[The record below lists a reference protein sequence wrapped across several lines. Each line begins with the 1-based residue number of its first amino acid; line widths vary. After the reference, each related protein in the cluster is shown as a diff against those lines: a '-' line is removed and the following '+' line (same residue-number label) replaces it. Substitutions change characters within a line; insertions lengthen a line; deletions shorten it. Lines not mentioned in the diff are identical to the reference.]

1 MKPLLEARQIRKQFS
16 GVAVLKGI
24 DFTLCAGQVHAL
36 MGGNGAGKSTLMKII
51 AGVETPDS
59 GELTIGDRAFARL
72 SPALAHQLG
81 IYLVP
86 QEPMLFPNLSVREN
100 ILFRLPKRA
109 DTTARLQEK
118 LQQLNCQINLDA
130 SASTLEVADQQ
141 MVEILRGLMREA
153 RILILDEPT
162 ASLTPGETERLFS
175 QIRAL
180 QALDVGIV
188 FISHKLPEIRQLASH
203 ISVMRDGAVVLSGET
218 ATYRDEQLISA
229 MTPASRDHTLSDT
242 QKLWLALP
250 GNRRTQAQDF
260 PVLRVED
267 LTGEGFID
275 LNLEIRAGEIV
286 GLAGL
291 VGSGRTEFAETLYGL
306 RPPRA
311 GRIWL
316 ENREISNDSTRARLA
331 SGLVYLPEDRQV
343 SGLFLDAPVRWNTVM
358 FNQPSWWQQGK
369 REAAVVERYHR
380 ALGIKLADGDQPV
393 RTLSGGNQQKVLLA
407 RCLEAN
413 PLLLIVDEPTR
424 GVDVSARA
432 DIYQLLKSVAA
443 QNVAVLMI
451 SSDVDEFI
459 GLADRVLV
467 MHQGRYSGELAGAFN
482 GLLVVGLRIPAIVAT
497 LGTLGLYR
505 GVMLLWTGGKWIEGL
520 PDSLKSLSEPAFIGV
535 SPLGWLV
542 LALLLAGGWL
552 LSRTAFGRDFYAVG
566 DNLAAAR
573 QLGVAVNRTRM
584 LAFTLNGM
592 LAACAGIVFAAQIGF
607 VPNQT
612 GSGLEMKAIA
622 ACVLGGIS
630 LLGGTGTLLGAFL
643 GAFFLTQI
651 DTVLVLFRLP
661 AWWND
666 FIAGL
671 VLLGVLVLDG
681 RLRQALARHQR
692 ALKYSRFQPGNKGG
706 KQVARFPE
714 RKSKEV
720 A

>member
-1 MKPLLEARQIRKQFS
+1 MKTLFKNRELSAFFAIVALFAVLVALNPAYFSLQTLAMIFASSQILCLLALGATLVMLTRNIDVS
-16 GVAVLKGI
+16 VGSTVGLCAIAVGVALN
-24 DFTLCAGQVHAL
+24 
-36 MGGNGAGKSTLMKII
+36 NGYGLATAI
-51 AGVETPDS
+51 
-59 GELTIGDRAFARL
+59 AFA
-72 SPALAHQLG
+72 LA
-81 IYLVP
+81 I
-86 QEPMLFPNLSVREN
+86 
-100 ILFRLPKRA
+100 
-109 DTTARLQEK
+109 
-118 LQQLNCQINLDA
+118 
-130 SASTLEVADQQ
+130 
-141 MVEILRGLMREA
+141 
-153 RILILDEPT
+153 
-162 ASLTPGETERLFS
+162 
-175 QIRAL
+175 
-180 QALDVGIV
+180 
-188 FISHKLPEIRQLASH
+188 
-203 ISVMRDGAVVLSGET
+203 GA
-218 ATYRDEQLISA
+218 
-229 MTPASRDHTLSDT
+229 
-242 QKLWLALP
+242 
-250 GNRRTQAQDF
+250 
-260 PVLRVED
+260 
-267 LTGEGFID
+267 
-275 LNLEIRAGEIV
+275 
-286 GLAGL
+286 
-291 VGSGRTEFAETLYGL
+291 
-306 RPPRA
+306 
-311 GRIWL
+311 
-316 ENREISNDSTRARLA
+316 
-331 SGLVYLPEDRQV
+331 
-343 SGLFLDAPVRWNTVM
+343 
-358 FNQPSWWQQGK
+358 
-369 REAAVVERYHR
+369 
-380 ALGIKLADGDQPV
+380 
-393 RTLSGGNQQKVLLA
+393 
-407 RCLEAN
+407 
-413 PLLLIVDEPTR
+413 
-424 GVDVSARA
+424 
-432 DIYQLLKSVAA
+432 
-443 QNVAVLMI
+443 
-451 SSDVDEFI
+451 
-459 GLADRVLV
+459 
-467 MHQGRYSGELAGAFN
+467 LAGAFN

-542 LALLLAGGWL
+542 LALLLVGGWL
-552 LSRTAFGRDFYAVG
+552 LSRTASGRDFYAVG

-692 ALKYSRFQPGNKGG
+692 ALKYGRFQPGNKGG

>member
-1 MKPLLEARQIRKQFS
+1 MKTLLKNRELSAFFAIVALFAVLVALNPAYFSLQTLAMIFASSQILCLLALGATLVMLTRNIDVS
-16 GVAVLKGI
+16 VGSTVGLCAIAVGVALN
-24 DFTLCAGQVHAL
+24 
-36 MGGNGAGKSTLMKII
+36 NGYGLATAI
-51 AGVETPDS
+51 
-59 GELTIGDRAFARL
+59 AFA
-72 SPALAHQLG
+72 LA
-81 IYLVP
+81 I
-86 QEPMLFPNLSVREN
+86 
-100 ILFRLPKRA
+100 
-109 DTTARLQEK
+109 
-118 LQQLNCQINLDA
+118 
-130 SASTLEVADQQ
+130 
-141 MVEILRGLMREA
+141 
-153 RILILDEPT
+153 
-162 ASLTPGETERLFS
+162 
-175 QIRAL
+175 
-180 QALDVGIV
+180 
-188 FISHKLPEIRQLASH
+188 
-203 ISVMRDGAVVLSGET
+203 GA
-218 ATYRDEQLISA
+218 
-229 MTPASRDHTLSDT
+229 
-242 QKLWLALP
+242 
-250 GNRRTQAQDF
+250 
-260 PVLRVED
+260 
-267 LTGEGFID
+267 
-275 LNLEIRAGEIV
+275 
-286 GLAGL
+286 
-291 VGSGRTEFAETLYGL
+291 
-306 RPPRA
+306 
-311 GRIWL
+311 
-316 ENREISNDSTRARLA
+316 
-331 SGLVYLPEDRQV
+331 
-343 SGLFLDAPVRWNTVM
+343 
-358 FNQPSWWQQGK
+358 
-369 REAAVVERYHR
+369 
-380 ALGIKLADGDQPV
+380 
-393 RTLSGGNQQKVLLA
+393 
-407 RCLEAN
+407 
-413 PLLLIVDEPTR
+413 
-424 GVDVSARA
+424 
-432 DIYQLLKSVAA
+432 
-443 QNVAVLMI
+443 
-451 SSDVDEFI
+451 
-459 GLADRVLV
+459 
-467 MHQGRYSGELAGAFN
+467 LAGAFN

-520 PDSLKSLSEPAFIGV
+520 PDSLKALSEPAFIGV

-651 DTVLVLFRLP
+651 DTVLVLFRRP

>member
-1 MKPLLEARQIRKQFS
+1 MKTLLKNRELSAFFAIVALFVVLVALNPAYFSLQTLAMIFASSQILCLLALGATLVMLTRNIDVS
-16 GVAVLKGI
+16 VGSTVGLCAIAVGVALN
-24 DFTLCAGQVHAL
+24 
-36 MGGNGAGKSTLMKII
+36 NGYGLATAI
-51 AGVETPDS
+51 AFA
-59 GELTIGDRAFARL
+59 LTIGA
-72 SPALAHQLG
+72 
-81 IYLVP
+81 
-86 QEPMLFPNLSVREN
+86 
-100 ILFRLPKRA
+100 
-109 DTTARLQEK
+109 
-118 LQQLNCQINLDA
+118 
-130 SASTLEVADQQ
+130 
-141 MVEILRGLMREA
+141 
-153 RILILDEPT
+153 
-162 ASLTPGETERLFS
+162 
-175 QIRAL
+175 
-180 QALDVGIV
+180 
-188 FISHKLPEIRQLASH
+188 
-203 ISVMRDGAVVLSGET
+203 
-218 ATYRDEQLISA
+218 
-229 MTPASRDHTLSDT
+229 
-242 QKLWLALP
+242 
-250 GNRRTQAQDF
+250 
-260 PVLRVED
+260 
-267 LTGEGFID
+267 
-275 LNLEIRAGEIV
+275 
-286 GLAGL
+286 
-291 VGSGRTEFAETLYGL
+291 
-306 RPPRA
+306 
-311 GRIWL
+311 
-316 ENREISNDSTRARLA
+316 
-331 SGLVYLPEDRQV
+331 
-343 SGLFLDAPVRWNTVM
+343 
-358 FNQPSWWQQGK
+358 
-369 REAAVVERYHR
+369 
-380 ALGIKLADGDQPV
+380 
-393 RTLSGGNQQKVLLA
+393 
-407 RCLEAN
+407 
-413 PLLLIVDEPTR
+413 
-424 GVDVSARA
+424 
-432 DIYQLLKSVAA
+432 
-443 QNVAVLMI
+443 
-451 SSDVDEFI
+451 
-459 GLADRVLV
+459 
-467 MHQGRYSGELAGAFN
+467 LAGAFN

-692 ALKYSRFQPGNKGG
+692 ALKYRRFQPGNKGS

>member
-1 MKPLLEARQIRKQFS
+1 MKTLLKNRELSAFFAIVALFVVLVALNPAYFSLQTLAMIFASSQILCLLALGATLVMLTRNIDVS
-16 GVAVLKGI
+16 VGSSVGLCAIAVGVALN
-24 DFTLCAGQVHAL
+24 
-36 MGGNGAGKSTLMKII
+36 NGYGLATAI
-51 AGVETPDS
+51 AFA
-59 GELTIGDRAFARL
+59 LTIGA
-72 SPALAHQLG
+72 
-81 IYLVP
+81 
-86 QEPMLFPNLSVREN
+86 
-100 ILFRLPKRA
+100 
-109 DTTARLQEK
+109 
-118 LQQLNCQINLDA
+118 
-130 SASTLEVADQQ
+130 
-141 MVEILRGLMREA
+141 
-153 RILILDEPT
+153 
-162 ASLTPGETERLFS
+162 
-175 QIRAL
+175 
-180 QALDVGIV
+180 
-188 FISHKLPEIRQLASH
+188 
-203 ISVMRDGAVVLSGET
+203 
-218 ATYRDEQLISA
+218 
-229 MTPASRDHTLSDT
+229 
-242 QKLWLALP
+242 
-250 GNRRTQAQDF
+250 
-260 PVLRVED
+260 
-267 LTGEGFID
+267 
-275 LNLEIRAGEIV
+275 
-286 GLAGL
+286 
-291 VGSGRTEFAETLYGL
+291 
-306 RPPRA
+306 
-311 GRIWL
+311 
-316 ENREISNDSTRARLA
+316 
-331 SGLVYLPEDRQV
+331 
-343 SGLFLDAPVRWNTVM
+343 
-358 FNQPSWWQQGK
+358 
-369 REAAVVERYHR
+369 
-380 ALGIKLADGDQPV
+380 
-393 RTLSGGNQQKVLLA
+393 
-407 RCLEAN
+407 
-413 PLLLIVDEPTR
+413 
-424 GVDVSARA
+424 
-432 DIYQLLKSVAA
+432 
-443 QNVAVLMI
+443 
-451 SSDVDEFI
+451 
-459 GLADRVLV
+459 
-467 MHQGRYSGELAGAFN
+467 LAGAFN

-542 LALLLAGGWL
+542 LALLLAGAWL

-630 LLGGTGTLLGAFL
+630 LLGGTGTLLGALL

>member
-1 MKPLLEARQIRKQFS
+1 MKTLLKNRELSAFFAIVALFVVLVALNPAYFSLQTLAMIFASSQILCLLALGATLVMLTRNIDVS
-16 GVAVLKGI
+16 VGSTVGLCAIAVGVALN
-24 DFTLCAGQVHAL
+24 
-36 MGGNGAGKSTLMKII
+36 NGYGLATAI
-51 AGVETPDS
+51 
-59 GELTIGDRAFARL
+59 AFA
-72 SPALAHQLG
+72 LA
-81 IYLVP
+81 I
-86 QEPMLFPNLSVREN
+86 
-100 ILFRLPKRA
+100 
-109 DTTARLQEK
+109 
-118 LQQLNCQINLDA
+118 
-130 SASTLEVADQQ
+130 
-141 MVEILRGLMREA
+141 
-153 RILILDEPT
+153 
-162 ASLTPGETERLFS
+162 
-175 QIRAL
+175 
-180 QALDVGIV
+180 
-188 FISHKLPEIRQLASH
+188 
-203 ISVMRDGAVVLSGET
+203 GA
-218 ATYRDEQLISA
+218 
-229 MTPASRDHTLSDT
+229 
-242 QKLWLALP
+242 
-250 GNRRTQAQDF
+250 
-260 PVLRVED
+260 
-267 LTGEGFID
+267 
-275 LNLEIRAGEIV
+275 
-286 GLAGL
+286 
-291 VGSGRTEFAETLYGL
+291 
-306 RPPRA
+306 
-311 GRIWL
+311 
-316 ENREISNDSTRARLA
+316 
-331 SGLVYLPEDRQV
+331 
-343 SGLFLDAPVRWNTVM
+343 
-358 FNQPSWWQQGK
+358 
-369 REAAVVERYHR
+369 
-380 ALGIKLADGDQPV
+380 
-393 RTLSGGNQQKVLLA
+393 
-407 RCLEAN
+407 
-413 PLLLIVDEPTR
+413 
-424 GVDVSARA
+424 
-432 DIYQLLKSVAA
+432 
-443 QNVAVLMI
+443 
-451 SSDVDEFI
+451 
-459 GLADRVLV
+459 
-467 MHQGRYSGELAGAFN
+467 LAGAFN

-552 LSRTAFGRDFYAVG
+552 LSRTAFGRNFYAVG

>member
-1 MKPLLEARQIRKQFS
+1 MKTLLKNRELSAFFAIVALFVVLVALNPAYFSLQTLAMIFASSQILCLLALGATLVMLTRNIDVS
-16 GVAVLKGI
+16 VGSTVGLCAIAVGVALN
-24 DFTLCAGQVHAL
+24 
-36 MGGNGAGKSTLMKII
+36 NGYGLATAI
-51 AGVETPDS
+51 
-59 GELTIGDRAFARL
+59 AFA
-72 SPALAHQLG
+72 LA
-81 IYLVP
+81 I
-86 QEPMLFPNLSVREN
+86 
-100 ILFRLPKRA
+100 
-109 DTTARLQEK
+109 
-118 LQQLNCQINLDA
+118 
-130 SASTLEVADQQ
+130 
-141 MVEILRGLMREA
+141 
-153 RILILDEPT
+153 
-162 ASLTPGETERLFS
+162 
-175 QIRAL
+175 
-180 QALDVGIV
+180 
-188 FISHKLPEIRQLASH
+188 
-203 ISVMRDGAVVLSGET
+203 GA
-218 ATYRDEQLISA
+218 
-229 MTPASRDHTLSDT
+229 
-242 QKLWLALP
+242 
-250 GNRRTQAQDF
+250 
-260 PVLRVED
+260 
-267 LTGEGFID
+267 
-275 LNLEIRAGEIV
+275 
-286 GLAGL
+286 
-291 VGSGRTEFAETLYGL
+291 
-306 RPPRA
+306 
-311 GRIWL
+311 
-316 ENREISNDSTRARLA
+316 
-331 SGLVYLPEDRQV
+331 
-343 SGLFLDAPVRWNTVM
+343 
-358 FNQPSWWQQGK
+358 
-369 REAAVVERYHR
+369 
-380 ALGIKLADGDQPV
+380 
-393 RTLSGGNQQKVLLA
+393 
-407 RCLEAN
+407 
-413 PLLLIVDEPTR
+413 
-424 GVDVSARA
+424 
-432 DIYQLLKSVAA
+432 
-443 QNVAVLMI
+443 
-451 SSDVDEFI
+451 
-459 GLADRVLV
+459 
-467 MHQGRYSGELAGAFN
+467 LAGAFN

-566 DNLAAAR
+566 DNLAAAH

>member
-1 MKPLLEARQIRKQFS
+1 MKTLFKNRELSAFFAIVALFAVLVALNPAYFSLQTLAMIFASSQILCLLALGATLVMLTRNIDVS
-16 GVAVLKGI
+16 VGSTVGLCAIAVGVALN
-24 DFTLCAGQVHAL
+24 
-36 MGGNGAGKSTLMKII
+36 NGYGLATAI
-51 AGVETPDS
+51 
-59 GELTIGDRAFARL
+59 AFA
-72 SPALAHQLG
+72 LA
-81 IYLVP
+81 I
-86 QEPMLFPNLSVREN
+86 
-100 ILFRLPKRA
+100 
-109 DTTARLQEK
+109 
-118 LQQLNCQINLDA
+118 
-130 SASTLEVADQQ
+130 
-141 MVEILRGLMREA
+141 
-153 RILILDEPT
+153 
-162 ASLTPGETERLFS
+162 
-175 QIRAL
+175 
-180 QALDVGIV
+180 
-188 FISHKLPEIRQLASH
+188 
-203 ISVMRDGAVVLSGET
+203 GA
-218 ATYRDEQLISA
+218 
-229 MTPASRDHTLSDT
+229 
-242 QKLWLALP
+242 
-250 GNRRTQAQDF
+250 
-260 PVLRVED
+260 
-267 LTGEGFID
+267 
-275 LNLEIRAGEIV
+275 
-286 GLAGL
+286 
-291 VGSGRTEFAETLYGL
+291 
-306 RPPRA
+306 
-311 GRIWL
+311 
-316 ENREISNDSTRARLA
+316 
-331 SGLVYLPEDRQV
+331 
-343 SGLFLDAPVRWNTVM
+343 
-358 FNQPSWWQQGK
+358 
-369 REAAVVERYHR
+369 
-380 ALGIKLADGDQPV
+380 
-393 RTLSGGNQQKVLLA
+393 
-407 RCLEAN
+407 
-413 PLLLIVDEPTR
+413 
-424 GVDVSARA
+424 
-432 DIYQLLKSVAA
+432 
-443 QNVAVLMI
+443 
-451 SSDVDEFI
+451 
-459 GLADRVLV
+459 
-467 MHQGRYSGELAGAFN
+467 LAGAFN

-520 PDSLKSLSEPAFIGV
+520 PDSLKSLSEPAFLGV

-692 ALKYSRFQPGNKGG
+692 ALKYGRFQPGNKGG

>member
-1 MKPLLEARQIRKQFS
+1 MKTLLKNRELSAFFAIVALFVVLVALNPAYFSLQTLAMIFASSQILCLLALGATLVMLTRNIDVS
-16 GVAVLKGI
+16 VGSTVGLCAIAVGVALN
-24 DFTLCAGQVHAL
+24 
-36 MGGNGAGKSTLMKII
+36 NGYGLATAI
-51 AGVETPDS
+51 
-59 GELTIGDRAFARL
+59 AFA
-72 SPALAHQLG
+72 LA
-81 IYLVP
+81 I
-86 QEPMLFPNLSVREN
+86 
-100 ILFRLPKRA
+100 
-109 DTTARLQEK
+109 
-118 LQQLNCQINLDA
+118 
-130 SASTLEVADQQ
+130 
-141 MVEILRGLMREA
+141 
-153 RILILDEPT
+153 
-162 ASLTPGETERLFS
+162 
-175 QIRAL
+175 
-180 QALDVGIV
+180 
-188 FISHKLPEIRQLASH
+188 
-203 ISVMRDGAVVLSGET
+203 GA
-218 ATYRDEQLISA
+218 
-229 MTPASRDHTLSDT
+229 
-242 QKLWLALP
+242 
-250 GNRRTQAQDF
+250 
-260 PVLRVED
+260 
-267 LTGEGFID
+267 
-275 LNLEIRAGEIV
+275 
-286 GLAGL
+286 
-291 VGSGRTEFAETLYGL
+291 
-306 RPPRA
+306 
-311 GRIWL
+311 
-316 ENREISNDSTRARLA
+316 
-331 SGLVYLPEDRQV
+331 
-343 SGLFLDAPVRWNTVM
+343 
-358 FNQPSWWQQGK
+358 
-369 REAAVVERYHR
+369 
-380 ALGIKLADGDQPV
+380 
-393 RTLSGGNQQKVLLA
+393 
-407 RCLEAN
+407 
-413 PLLLIVDEPTR
+413 
-424 GVDVSARA
+424 
-432 DIYQLLKSVAA
+432 
-443 QNVAVLMI
+443 
-451 SSDVDEFI
+451 
-459 GLADRVLV
+459 
-467 MHQGRYSGELAGAFN
+467 LAGAFN

-566 DNLAAAR
+566 DKLAAAR

>member
-1 MKPLLEARQIRKQFS
+1 MKTLLKNRELSAFFAIVALFVVLVALNPAYFSLQTLAMIFSSSQILCLLALGATLVMLTRNIDVS
-16 GVAVLKGI
+16 VGSTVGLCAIAVGVALN
-24 DFTLCAGQVHAL
+24 
-36 MGGNGAGKSTLMKII
+36 NGYGLATAI
-51 AGVETPDS
+51 
-59 GELTIGDRAFARL
+59 AFA
-72 SPALAHQLG
+72 LA
-81 IYLVP
+81 I
-86 QEPMLFPNLSVREN
+86 
-100 ILFRLPKRA
+100 
-109 DTTARLQEK
+109 
-118 LQQLNCQINLDA
+118 
-130 SASTLEVADQQ
+130 
-141 MVEILRGLMREA
+141 
-153 RILILDEPT
+153 
-162 ASLTPGETERLFS
+162 
-175 QIRAL
+175 
-180 QALDVGIV
+180 
-188 FISHKLPEIRQLASH
+188 
-203 ISVMRDGAVVLSGET
+203 GA
-218 ATYRDEQLISA
+218 
-229 MTPASRDHTLSDT
+229 
-242 QKLWLALP
+242 
-250 GNRRTQAQDF
+250 
-260 PVLRVED
+260 
-267 LTGEGFID
+267 
-275 LNLEIRAGEIV
+275 
-286 GLAGL
+286 
-291 VGSGRTEFAETLYGL
+291 
-306 RPPRA
+306 
-311 GRIWL
+311 
-316 ENREISNDSTRARLA
+316 
-331 SGLVYLPEDRQV
+331 
-343 SGLFLDAPVRWNTVM
+343 
-358 FNQPSWWQQGK
+358 
-369 REAAVVERYHR
+369 
-380 ALGIKLADGDQPV
+380 
-393 RTLSGGNQQKVLLA
+393 
-407 RCLEAN
+407 
-413 PLLLIVDEPTR
+413 
-424 GVDVSARA
+424 
-432 DIYQLLKSVAA
+432 
-443 QNVAVLMI
+443 
-451 SSDVDEFI
+451 
-459 GLADRVLV
+459 
-467 MHQGRYSGELAGAFN
+467 LAGAFN
-482 GLLVVGLRIPAIVAT
+482 GLLVVGLRIPALVAT

-552 LSRTAFGRDFYAVG
+552 LSRTAFGRDFYAAG

>member
-1 MKPLLEARQIRKQFS
+1 MKTLLKNRELSAFFAIVALFAVLVALNPAYFSLQTLAMIFASSQILCLLALGATLVMLTRNIDVS
-16 GVAVLKGI
+16 VGSTVGLCAIAVGVALN
-24 DFTLCAGQVHAL
+24 
-36 MGGNGAGKSTLMKII
+36 NGYGLATAI
-51 AGVETPDS
+51 
-59 GELTIGDRAFARL
+59 AFA
-72 SPALAHQLG
+72 LA
-81 IYLVP
+81 I
-86 QEPMLFPNLSVREN
+86 
-100 ILFRLPKRA
+100 
-109 DTTARLQEK
+109 
-118 LQQLNCQINLDA
+118 
-130 SASTLEVADQQ
+130 
-141 MVEILRGLMREA
+141 
-153 RILILDEPT
+153 
-162 ASLTPGETERLFS
+162 
-175 QIRAL
+175 
-180 QALDVGIV
+180 
-188 FISHKLPEIRQLASH
+188 
-203 ISVMRDGAVVLSGET
+203 GA
-218 ATYRDEQLISA
+218 
-229 MTPASRDHTLSDT
+229 
-242 QKLWLALP
+242 
-250 GNRRTQAQDF
+250 
-260 PVLRVED
+260 
-267 LTGEGFID
+267 
-275 LNLEIRAGEIV
+275 
-286 GLAGL
+286 
-291 VGSGRTEFAETLYGL
+291 
-306 RPPRA
+306 
-311 GRIWL
+311 
-316 ENREISNDSTRARLA
+316 
-331 SGLVYLPEDRQV
+331 
-343 SGLFLDAPVRWNTVM
+343 
-358 FNQPSWWQQGK
+358 
-369 REAAVVERYHR
+369 
-380 ALGIKLADGDQPV
+380 
-393 RTLSGGNQQKVLLA
+393 
-407 RCLEAN
+407 
-413 PLLLIVDEPTR
+413 
-424 GVDVSARA
+424 
-432 DIYQLLKSVAA
+432 
-443 QNVAVLMI
+443 
-451 SSDVDEFI
+451 
-459 GLADRVLV
+459 
-467 MHQGRYSGELAGAFN
+467 LAGAFN

-607 VPNQT
+607 LPNQT

>member
-1 MKPLLEARQIRKQFS
+1 MKTLLKNRELSAFFAIVALFVVLVALNPAYFSLQTLAMIFASSQILCLLALGATLVMLTRNIDVS
-16 GVAVLKGI
+16 VGSTVGLCAIAVGVALN
-24 DFTLCAGQVHAL
+24 
-36 MGGNGAGKSTLMKII
+36 NGYGLATAI
-51 AGVETPDS
+51 
-59 GELTIGDRAFARL
+59 AFA
-72 SPALAHQLG
+72 LA
-81 IYLVP
+81 I
-86 QEPMLFPNLSVREN
+86 
-100 ILFRLPKRA
+100 
-109 DTTARLQEK
+109 
-118 LQQLNCQINLDA
+118 
-130 SASTLEVADQQ
+130 
-141 MVEILRGLMREA
+141 
-153 RILILDEPT
+153 
-162 ASLTPGETERLFS
+162 
-175 QIRAL
+175 
-180 QALDVGIV
+180 
-188 FISHKLPEIRQLASH
+188 
-203 ISVMRDGAVVLSGET
+203 GA
-218 ATYRDEQLISA
+218 
-229 MTPASRDHTLSDT
+229 
-242 QKLWLALP
+242 
-250 GNRRTQAQDF
+250 
-260 PVLRVED
+260 
-267 LTGEGFID
+267 
-275 LNLEIRAGEIV
+275 
-286 GLAGL
+286 
-291 VGSGRTEFAETLYGL
+291 
-306 RPPRA
+306 
-311 GRIWL
+311 
-316 ENREISNDSTRARLA
+316 
-331 SGLVYLPEDRQV
+331 
-343 SGLFLDAPVRWNTVM
+343 
-358 FNQPSWWQQGK
+358 
-369 REAAVVERYHR
+369 
-380 ALGIKLADGDQPV
+380 
-393 RTLSGGNQQKVLLA
+393 
-407 RCLEAN
+407 
-413 PLLLIVDEPTR
+413 
-424 GVDVSARA
+424 
-432 DIYQLLKSVAA
+432 
-443 QNVAVLMI
+443 
-451 SSDVDEFI
+451 
-459 GLADRVLV
+459 
-467 MHQGRYSGELAGAFN
+467 LAGAFN

-573 QLGVAVNRTRM
+573 QLGVAVKRTRM

>member
-1 MKPLLEARQIRKQFS
+1 MKTLLKNRELSAFFAIVALFAVLVALNPAYFSLQTLAMIFASSQILCLLALGATLVMLTRNIDVS
-16 GVAVLKGI
+16 VGSTVGLCAIAVGVALN
-24 DFTLCAGQVHAL
+24 
-36 MGGNGAGKSTLMKII
+36 NGYGLATAI
-51 AGVETPDS
+51 
-59 GELTIGDRAFARL
+59 AFA
-72 SPALAHQLG
+72 LA
-81 IYLVP
+81 I
-86 QEPMLFPNLSVREN
+86 
-100 ILFRLPKRA
+100 
-109 DTTARLQEK
+109 
-118 LQQLNCQINLDA
+118 
-130 SASTLEVADQQ
+130 
-141 MVEILRGLMREA
+141 
-153 RILILDEPT
+153 
-162 ASLTPGETERLFS
+162 
-175 QIRAL
+175 
-180 QALDVGIV
+180 
-188 FISHKLPEIRQLASH
+188 
-203 ISVMRDGAVVLSGET
+203 GA
-218 ATYRDEQLISA
+218 
-229 MTPASRDHTLSDT
+229 
-242 QKLWLALP
+242 
-250 GNRRTQAQDF
+250 
-260 PVLRVED
+260 
-267 LTGEGFID
+267 
-275 LNLEIRAGEIV
+275 
-286 GLAGL
+286 
-291 VGSGRTEFAETLYGL
+291 
-306 RPPRA
+306 
-311 GRIWL
+311 
-316 ENREISNDSTRARLA
+316 
-331 SGLVYLPEDRQV
+331 
-343 SGLFLDAPVRWNTVM
+343 
-358 FNQPSWWQQGK
+358 
-369 REAAVVERYHR
+369 
-380 ALGIKLADGDQPV
+380 
-393 RTLSGGNQQKVLLA
+393 
-407 RCLEAN
+407 
-413 PLLLIVDEPTR
+413 
-424 GVDVSARA
+424 
-432 DIYQLLKSVAA
+432 
-443 QNVAVLMI
+443 
-451 SSDVDEFI
+451 
-459 GLADRVLV
+459 
-467 MHQGRYSGELAGAFN
+467 LAGAFN

-542 LALLLAGGWL
+542 LALALLLAGGWL

>member
-1 MKPLLEARQIRKQFS
+1 MKTLLKNRELSAFFAIVALFVVLVALNPAYFSLQTLAMIFASSQILCLLALGATLVMLTRNIDVS
-16 GVAVLKGI
+16 VGSTVGLCAIAVGVALN
-24 DFTLCAGQVHAL
+24 
-36 MGGNGAGKSTLMKII
+36 NGYGLATAI
-51 AGVETPDS
+51 
-59 GELTIGDRAFARL
+59 AFA
-72 SPALAHQLG
+72 LA
-81 IYLVP
+81 I
-86 QEPMLFPNLSVREN
+86 
-100 ILFRLPKRA
+100 
-109 DTTARLQEK
+109 
-118 LQQLNCQINLDA
+118 
-130 SASTLEVADQQ
+130 
-141 MVEILRGLMREA
+141 
-153 RILILDEPT
+153 
-162 ASLTPGETERLFS
+162 
-175 QIRAL
+175 
-180 QALDVGIV
+180 
-188 FISHKLPEIRQLASH
+188 
-203 ISVMRDGAVVLSGET
+203 GA
-218 ATYRDEQLISA
+218 
-229 MTPASRDHTLSDT
+229 
-242 QKLWLALP
+242 
-250 GNRRTQAQDF
+250 
-260 PVLRVED
+260 
-267 LTGEGFID
+267 
-275 LNLEIRAGEIV
+275 
-286 GLAGL
+286 
-291 VGSGRTEFAETLYGL
+291 
-306 RPPRA
+306 
-311 GRIWL
+311 
-316 ENREISNDSTRARLA
+316 
-331 SGLVYLPEDRQV
+331 
-343 SGLFLDAPVRWNTVM
+343 
-358 FNQPSWWQQGK
+358 
-369 REAAVVERYHR
+369 
-380 ALGIKLADGDQPV
+380 
-393 RTLSGGNQQKVLLA
+393 
-407 RCLEAN
+407 
-413 PLLLIVDEPTR
+413 
-424 GVDVSARA
+424 
-432 DIYQLLKSVAA
+432 
-443 QNVAVLMI
+443 
-451 SSDVDEFI
+451 
-459 GLADRVLV
+459 
-467 MHQGRYSGELAGAFN
+467 LAGAFN

-706 KQVARFPE
+706 KQIARFPE

>member
-1 MKPLLEARQIRKQFS
+1 MKTLLKNRELSAFFAIVALFVVLVALNPAYFSLQTLAMIFASSQILCLLALGATLVMLTRNIDVS
-16 GVAVLKGI
+16 VGSTVGLCAIAVGVALN
-24 DFTLCAGQVHAL
+24 
-36 MGGNGAGKSTLMKII
+36 NGYGLATAI
-51 AGVETPDS
+51 
-59 GELTIGDRAFARL
+59 AFA
-72 SPALAHQLG
+72 LA
-81 IYLVP
+81 I
-86 QEPMLFPNLSVREN
+86 
-100 ILFRLPKRA
+100 
-109 DTTARLQEK
+109 
-118 LQQLNCQINLDA
+118 
-130 SASTLEVADQQ
+130 
-141 MVEILRGLMREA
+141 
-153 RILILDEPT
+153 
-162 ASLTPGETERLFS
+162 
-175 QIRAL
+175 
-180 QALDVGIV
+180 
-188 FISHKLPEIRQLASH
+188 
-203 ISVMRDGAVVLSGET
+203 GA
-218 ATYRDEQLISA
+218 
-229 MTPASRDHTLSDT
+229 
-242 QKLWLALP
+242 
-250 GNRRTQAQDF
+250 
-260 PVLRVED
+260 
-267 LTGEGFID
+267 
-275 LNLEIRAGEIV
+275 
-286 GLAGL
+286 
-291 VGSGRTEFAETLYGL
+291 
-306 RPPRA
+306 
-311 GRIWL
+311 
-316 ENREISNDSTRARLA
+316 
-331 SGLVYLPEDRQV
+331 
-343 SGLFLDAPVRWNTVM
+343 
-358 FNQPSWWQQGK
+358 
-369 REAAVVERYHR
+369 
-380 ALGIKLADGDQPV
+380 
-393 RTLSGGNQQKVLLA
+393 
-407 RCLEAN
+407 
-413 PLLLIVDEPTR
+413 
-424 GVDVSARA
+424 
-432 DIYQLLKSVAA
+432 
-443 QNVAVLMI
+443 
-451 SSDVDEFI
+451 
-459 GLADRVLV
+459 
-467 MHQGRYSGELAGAFN
+467 LAGAFN

-706 KQVARFPE
+706 KQVARFHE

>member
-1 MKPLLEARQIRKQFS
+1 MKTLLKNRELSAFFAIVALFAVLVALNPAYFSLQTLAMIFASSQILCLLALGATLVMLTRNIDVS
-16 GVAVLKGI
+16 VGSTVGLCAIAVGVALN
-24 DFTLCAGQVHAL
+24 
-36 MGGNGAGKSTLMKII
+36 NGYGLATAI
-51 AGVETPDS
+51 
-59 GELTIGDRAFARL
+59 AFA
-72 SPALAHQLG
+72 LA
-81 IYLVP
+81 I
-86 QEPMLFPNLSVREN
+86 
-100 ILFRLPKRA
+100 
-109 DTTARLQEK
+109 
-118 LQQLNCQINLDA
+118 
-130 SASTLEVADQQ
+130 
-141 MVEILRGLMREA
+141 
-153 RILILDEPT
+153 
-162 ASLTPGETERLFS
+162 
-175 QIRAL
+175 
-180 QALDVGIV
+180 
-188 FISHKLPEIRQLASH
+188 
-203 ISVMRDGAVVLSGET
+203 GA
-218 ATYRDEQLISA
+218 
-229 MTPASRDHTLSDT
+229 
-242 QKLWLALP
+242 
-250 GNRRTQAQDF
+250 
-260 PVLRVED
+260 
-267 LTGEGFID
+267 
-275 LNLEIRAGEIV
+275 
-286 GLAGL
+286 
-291 VGSGRTEFAETLYGL
+291 
-306 RPPRA
+306 
-311 GRIWL
+311 
-316 ENREISNDSTRARLA
+316 
-331 SGLVYLPEDRQV
+331 
-343 SGLFLDAPVRWNTVM
+343 
-358 FNQPSWWQQGK
+358 
-369 REAAVVERYHR
+369 
-380 ALGIKLADGDQPV
+380 
-393 RTLSGGNQQKVLLA
+393 
-407 RCLEAN
+407 
-413 PLLLIVDEPTR
+413 
-424 GVDVSARA
+424 
-432 DIYQLLKSVAA
+432 
-443 QNVAVLMI
+443 
-451 SSDVDEFI
+451 
-459 GLADRVLV
+459 
-467 MHQGRYSGELAGAFN
+467 LAGAFN

-573 QLGVAVNRTRM
+573 QLGGAVNRTRM

>member
-1 MKPLLEARQIRKQFS
+1 MKTLLKNR
-16 GVAVLKGI
+16 
-24 DFTLCAGQVHAL
+24 
-36 MGGNGAGKSTLMKII
+36 
-51 AGVETPDS
+51 
-59 GELTIGDRAFARL
+59 ELSAF
-72 SPALAHQLG
+72 LA
-81 IYLVP
+81 I
-86 QEPMLFPNLSVREN
+86 
-100 ILFRLPKRA
+100 
-109 DTTARLQEK
+109 
-118 LQQLNCQINLDA
+118 
-130 SASTLEVADQQ
+130 
-141 MVEILRGLMREA
+141 
-153 RILILDEPT
+153 
-162 ASLTPGETERLFS
+162 
-175 QIRAL
+175 
-180 QALDVGIV
+180 
-188 FISHKLPEIRQLASH
+188 
-203 ISVMRDGAVVLSGET
+203 VVL
-218 ATYRDEQLISA
+218 
-229 MTPASRDHTLSDT
+229 
-242 QKLWLALP
+242 
-250 GNRRTQAQDF
+250 F
-260 PVLRVED
+260 
-267 LTGEGFID
+267 
-275 LNLEIRAGEIV
+275 
-286 GLAGL
+286 AGL
-291 VGSGRTEFAETLYGL
+291 VALNPAYFSLQTLAMIFASAQILCLLALGATLVMLTRNIDVSVGSTVGLSAIAVGVALNSGYGL
-306 RPPRA
+306 MTA
-311 GRIWL
+311 I
-316 ENREISNDSTRARLA
+316 AFALA
-331 SGLVYLPEDRQV
+331 
-343 SGLFLDAPVRWNTVM
+343 
-358 FNQPSWWQQGK
+358 
-369 REAAVVERYHR
+369 
-380 ALGIKLADGDQPV
+380 
-393 RTLSGGNQQKVLLA
+393 
-407 RCLEAN
+407 
-413 PLLLIVDEPTR
+413 
-424 GVDVSARA
+424 
-432 DIYQLLKSVAA
+432 
-443 QNVAVLMI
+443 
-451 SSDVDEFI
+451 I
-459 GLADRVLV
+459 GA
-467 MHQGRYSGELAGAFN
+467 LAGAFN

>member
-1 MKPLLEARQIRKQFS
+1 MKTLLKNRELSAFFAIVALFVVLVALNPAYFSLQTLAMIFASSQILCLLALGATLVMLTRNIDVS
-16 GVAVLKGI
+16 VGSTVGLCAIAVGVALN
-24 DFTLCAGQVHAL
+24 
-36 MGGNGAGKSTLMKII
+36 NGYGLATAI
-51 AGVETPDS
+51 
-59 GELTIGDRAFARL
+59 AFA
-72 SPALAHQLG
+72 LA
-81 IYLVP
+81 I
-86 QEPMLFPNLSVREN
+86 
-100 ILFRLPKRA
+100 
-109 DTTARLQEK
+109 
-118 LQQLNCQINLDA
+118 
-130 SASTLEVADQQ
+130 
-141 MVEILRGLMREA
+141 
-153 RILILDEPT
+153 
-162 ASLTPGETERLFS
+162 
-175 QIRAL
+175 
-180 QALDVGIV
+180 
-188 FISHKLPEIRQLASH
+188 
-203 ISVMRDGAVVLSGET
+203 GA
-218 ATYRDEQLISA
+218 
-229 MTPASRDHTLSDT
+229 
-242 QKLWLALP
+242 
-250 GNRRTQAQDF
+250 
-260 PVLRVED
+260 
-267 LTGEGFID
+267 
-275 LNLEIRAGEIV
+275 
-286 GLAGL
+286 
-291 VGSGRTEFAETLYGL
+291 
-306 RPPRA
+306 
-311 GRIWL
+311 
-316 ENREISNDSTRARLA
+316 
-331 SGLVYLPEDRQV
+331 
-343 SGLFLDAPVRWNTVM
+343 
-358 FNQPSWWQQGK
+358 
-369 REAAVVERYHR
+369 
-380 ALGIKLADGDQPV
+380 
-393 RTLSGGNQQKVLLA
+393 
-407 RCLEAN
+407 
-413 PLLLIVDEPTR
+413 
-424 GVDVSARA
+424 
-432 DIYQLLKSVAA
+432 
-443 QNVAVLMI
+443 
-451 SSDVDEFI
+451 
-459 GLADRVLV
+459 
-467 MHQGRYSGELAGAFN
+467 LAGAFN

-535 SPLGWLV
+535 SPLGCLV

>member
-1 MKPLLEARQIRKQFS
+1 MKTLLKNRELSAFFAIVALFVVLVALNPAYFSLQTLAMIFSSSQILCLLALGATLVMLTRNIDVS
-16 GVAVLKGI
+16 VGSTVGLCAIAVGVALN
-24 DFTLCAGQVHAL
+24 
-36 MGGNGAGKSTLMKII
+36 NGYGLATAI
-51 AGVETPDS
+51 
-59 GELTIGDRAFARL
+59 AFA
-72 SPALAHQLG
+72 LA
-81 IYLVP
+81 I
-86 QEPMLFPNLSVREN
+86 
-100 ILFRLPKRA
+100 
-109 DTTARLQEK
+109 
-118 LQQLNCQINLDA
+118 
-130 SASTLEVADQQ
+130 
-141 MVEILRGLMREA
+141 
-153 RILILDEPT
+153 
-162 ASLTPGETERLFS
+162 
-175 QIRAL
+175 
-180 QALDVGIV
+180 
-188 FISHKLPEIRQLASH
+188 
-203 ISVMRDGAVVLSGET
+203 GA
-218 ATYRDEQLISA
+218 
-229 MTPASRDHTLSDT
+229 
-242 QKLWLALP
+242 
-250 GNRRTQAQDF
+250 
-260 PVLRVED
+260 
-267 LTGEGFID
+267 
-275 LNLEIRAGEIV
+275 
-286 GLAGL
+286 
-291 VGSGRTEFAETLYGL
+291 
-306 RPPRA
+306 
-311 GRIWL
+311 
-316 ENREISNDSTRARLA
+316 
-331 SGLVYLPEDRQV
+331 
-343 SGLFLDAPVRWNTVM
+343 
-358 FNQPSWWQQGK
+358 
-369 REAAVVERYHR
+369 
-380 ALGIKLADGDQPV
+380 
-393 RTLSGGNQQKVLLA
+393 
-407 RCLEAN
+407 
-413 PLLLIVDEPTR
+413 
-424 GVDVSARA
+424 
-432 DIYQLLKSVAA
+432 
-443 QNVAVLMI
+443 
-451 SSDVDEFI
+451 
-459 GLADRVLV
+459 
-467 MHQGRYSGELAGAFN
+467 LAGAFN

-552 LSRTAFGRDFYAVG
+552 LSRTVFGRDFYAAG

>member
-1 MKPLLEARQIRKQFS
+1 MKTLLKNRELSAFFAIVALFVVLVALNPAYFSLQTLAMIFASSQILCLLALGATLVMLTRNIDVS
-16 GVAVLKGI
+16 VGSTVGLCAIAVGVALN
-24 DFTLCAGQVHAL
+24 
-36 MGGNGAGKSTLMKII
+36 NGYGLATAI
-51 AGVETPDS
+51 
-59 GELTIGDRAFARL
+59 AFA
-72 SPALAHQLG
+72 LA
-81 IYLVP
+81 I
-86 QEPMLFPNLSVREN
+86 
-100 ILFRLPKRA
+100 
-109 DTTARLQEK
+109 
-118 LQQLNCQINLDA
+118 
-130 SASTLEVADQQ
+130 
-141 MVEILRGLMREA
+141 
-153 RILILDEPT
+153 
-162 ASLTPGETERLFS
+162 
-175 QIRAL
+175 
-180 QALDVGIV
+180 
-188 FISHKLPEIRQLASH
+188 
-203 ISVMRDGAVVLSGET
+203 GA
-218 ATYRDEQLISA
+218 
-229 MTPASRDHTLSDT
+229 
-242 QKLWLALP
+242 
-250 GNRRTQAQDF
+250 
-260 PVLRVED
+260 
-267 LTGEGFID
+267 
-275 LNLEIRAGEIV
+275 
-286 GLAGL
+286 
-291 VGSGRTEFAETLYGL
+291 
-306 RPPRA
+306 
-311 GRIWL
+311 
-316 ENREISNDSTRARLA
+316 
-331 SGLVYLPEDRQV
+331 
-343 SGLFLDAPVRWNTVM
+343 
-358 FNQPSWWQQGK
+358 
-369 REAAVVERYHR
+369 
-380 ALGIKLADGDQPV
+380 
-393 RTLSGGNQQKVLLA
+393 
-407 RCLEAN
+407 
-413 PLLLIVDEPTR
+413 
-424 GVDVSARA
+424 
-432 DIYQLLKSVAA
+432 
-443 QNVAVLMI
+443 
-451 SSDVDEFI
+451 
-459 GLADRVLV
+459 
-467 MHQGRYSGELAGAFN
+467 LAGAFN

-584 LAFTLNGM
+584 IAFTLNGM
-592 LAACAGIVFAAQIGF
+592 LAACAGIVFASQICF

>member
-1 MKPLLEARQIRKQFS
+1 MKTLLKNRELSAFLAILALF
-16 GVAVLKGI
+16 AVLVALNPSY
-24 DFTLCAGQVHAL
+24 FSLQTLG
-36 MGGNGAGKSTLMKII
+36 MI
-51 AGVETPDS
+51 
-59 GELTIGDRAFARL
+59 F
-72 SPALAHQLG
+72 
-81 IYLVP
+81 
-86 QEPMLFPNLSVREN
+86 
-100 ILFRLPKRA
+100 
-109 DTTARLQEK
+109 
-118 LQQLNCQINLDA
+118 A
-130 SASTLEVADQQ
+130 SAQ
-141 MVEILRGLMREA
+141 
-153 RILILDEPT
+153 ILILL
-162 ASLTPGETERLFS
+162 AIGAALVMLTRN
-175 QIRAL
+175 I
-180 QALDVGIV
+180 DV
-188 FISHKLPEIRQLASH
+188 
-203 ISVMRDGAVVLSGET
+203 SVGST
-218 ATYRDEQLISA
+218 
-229 MTPASRDHTLSDT
+229 
-242 QKLWLALP
+242 
-250 GNRRTQAQDF
+250 
-260 PVLRVED
+260 
-267 LTGEGFID
+267 
-275 LNLEIRAGEIV
+275 V
-286 GLAGL
+286 GLSAIA
-291 VGSGRTEFAETLYGL
+291 VGVALNNGYGL
-306 RPPRA
+306 A
-311 GRIWL
+311 TAI
-316 ENREISNDSTRARLA
+316 AFALA
-331 SGLVYLPEDRQV
+331 
-343 SGLFLDAPVRWNTVM
+343 
-358 FNQPSWWQQGK
+358 
-369 REAAVVERYHR
+369 
-380 ALGIKLADGDQPV
+380 
-393 RTLSGGNQQKVLLA
+393 
-407 RCLEAN
+407 
-413 PLLLIVDEPTR
+413 
-424 GVDVSARA
+424 
-432 DIYQLLKSVAA
+432 
-443 QNVAVLMI
+443 
-451 SSDVDEFI
+451 I
-459 GLADRVLV
+459 GA
-467 MHQGRYSGELAGAFN
+467 LAGAFN

-520 PDSLKSLSEPAFIGV
+520 PDSLKSLSEPLFIGV

-542 LALLLAGGWL
+542 LALLLAGAWL
-552 LSRTAFGRDFYAVG
+552 LSRTASGRDFYAVG

>member
-1 MKPLLEARQIRKQFS
+1 MKTLLKNRELSAFFAIVALFVVLVALNPAYFSLQTLAMIFSSSQILCLLALGATLVMLTRNIDVS
-16 GVAVLKGI
+16 VGSTVGLCAIAVGVALN
-24 DFTLCAGQVHAL
+24 
-36 MGGNGAGKSTLMKII
+36 NGYGLATAI
-51 AGVETPDS
+51 
-59 GELTIGDRAFARL
+59 AFA
-72 SPALAHQLG
+72 LA
-81 IYLVP
+81 I
-86 QEPMLFPNLSVREN
+86 
-100 ILFRLPKRA
+100 
-109 DTTARLQEK
+109 
-118 LQQLNCQINLDA
+118 
-130 SASTLEVADQQ
+130 
-141 MVEILRGLMREA
+141 
-153 RILILDEPT
+153 
-162 ASLTPGETERLFS
+162 
-175 QIRAL
+175 
-180 QALDVGIV
+180 
-188 FISHKLPEIRQLASH
+188 
-203 ISVMRDGAVVLSGET
+203 GA
-218 ATYRDEQLISA
+218 
-229 MTPASRDHTLSDT
+229 
-242 QKLWLALP
+242 
-250 GNRRTQAQDF
+250 
-260 PVLRVED
+260 
-267 LTGEGFID
+267 
-275 LNLEIRAGEIV
+275 
-286 GLAGL
+286 
-291 VGSGRTEFAETLYGL
+291 
-306 RPPRA
+306 
-311 GRIWL
+311 
-316 ENREISNDSTRARLA
+316 
-331 SGLVYLPEDRQV
+331 
-343 SGLFLDAPVRWNTVM
+343 
-358 FNQPSWWQQGK
+358 
-369 REAAVVERYHR
+369 
-380 ALGIKLADGDQPV
+380 
-393 RTLSGGNQQKVLLA
+393 
-407 RCLEAN
+407 
-413 PLLLIVDEPTR
+413 
-424 GVDVSARA
+424 
-432 DIYQLLKSVAA
+432 
-443 QNVAVLMI
+443 
-451 SSDVDEFI
+451 
-459 GLADRVLV
+459 
-467 MHQGRYSGELAGAFN
+467 LAGAFN
-482 GLLVVGLRIPAIVAT
+482 GLLVVGLRIPAIVVT

>member
-1 MKPLLEARQIRKQFS
+1 MKTLLKNRELSAFFAIVALFVVLVALNPAYFSLQTLAMIFASSQILCLLALGATLVMLTRNIDVS
-16 GVAVLKGI
+16 VGSTVGLCAIAVGVALN
-24 DFTLCAGQVHAL
+24 
-36 MGGNGAGKSTLMKII
+36 NGYGLATAI
-51 AGVETPDS
+51 
-59 GELTIGDRAFARL
+59 AFA
-72 SPALAHQLG
+72 LA
-81 IYLVP
+81 I
-86 QEPMLFPNLSVREN
+86 
-100 ILFRLPKRA
+100 
-109 DTTARLQEK
+109 
-118 LQQLNCQINLDA
+118 
-130 SASTLEVADQQ
+130 
-141 MVEILRGLMREA
+141 
-153 RILILDEPT
+153 
-162 ASLTPGETERLFS
+162 
-175 QIRAL
+175 
-180 QALDVGIV
+180 
-188 FISHKLPEIRQLASH
+188 
-203 ISVMRDGAVVLSGET
+203 GA
-218 ATYRDEQLISA
+218 
-229 MTPASRDHTLSDT
+229 
-242 QKLWLALP
+242 
-250 GNRRTQAQDF
+250 
-260 PVLRVED
+260 
-267 LTGEGFID
+267 
-275 LNLEIRAGEIV
+275 
-286 GLAGL
+286 
-291 VGSGRTEFAETLYGL
+291 
-306 RPPRA
+306 
-311 GRIWL
+311 
-316 ENREISNDSTRARLA
+316 
-331 SGLVYLPEDRQV
+331 
-343 SGLFLDAPVRWNTVM
+343 
-358 FNQPSWWQQGK
+358 
-369 REAAVVERYHR
+369 
-380 ALGIKLADGDQPV
+380 
-393 RTLSGGNQQKVLLA
+393 
-407 RCLEAN
+407 
-413 PLLLIVDEPTR
+413 
-424 GVDVSARA
+424 
-432 DIYQLLKSVAA
+432 
-443 QNVAVLMI
+443 
-451 SSDVDEFI
+451 
-459 GLADRVLV
+459 
-467 MHQGRYSGELAGAFN
+467 LAGAFN

-630 LLGGTGTLLGAFL
+630 LLGGTGTLLGAFI

>member
-1 MKPLLEARQIRKQFS
+1 MKTLLKNRELSAFFAIVALFVVLVALNPAYFSLQTLAMIFASSQILCLLALGATLVMLTRNIDVS
-16 GVAVLKGI
+16 VGSTAGLCAIAVGVALN
-24 DFTLCAGQVHAL
+24 
-36 MGGNGAGKSTLMKII
+36 NGYGLATAI
-51 AGVETPDS
+51 
-59 GELTIGDRAFARL
+59 AFA
-72 SPALAHQLG
+72 LA
-81 IYLVP
+81 I
-86 QEPMLFPNLSVREN
+86 
-100 ILFRLPKRA
+100 
-109 DTTARLQEK
+109 
-118 LQQLNCQINLDA
+118 
-130 SASTLEVADQQ
+130 
-141 MVEILRGLMREA
+141 
-153 RILILDEPT
+153 
-162 ASLTPGETERLFS
+162 
-175 QIRAL
+175 
-180 QALDVGIV
+180 
-188 FISHKLPEIRQLASH
+188 
-203 ISVMRDGAVVLSGET
+203 GA
-218 ATYRDEQLISA
+218 
-229 MTPASRDHTLSDT
+229 
-242 QKLWLALP
+242 
-250 GNRRTQAQDF
+250 
-260 PVLRVED
+260 
-267 LTGEGFID
+267 
-275 LNLEIRAGEIV
+275 
-286 GLAGL
+286 
-291 VGSGRTEFAETLYGL
+291 
-306 RPPRA
+306 
-311 GRIWL
+311 
-316 ENREISNDSTRARLA
+316 
-331 SGLVYLPEDRQV
+331 
-343 SGLFLDAPVRWNTVM
+343 
-358 FNQPSWWQQGK
+358 
-369 REAAVVERYHR
+369 
-380 ALGIKLADGDQPV
+380 
-393 RTLSGGNQQKVLLA
+393 
-407 RCLEAN
+407 
-413 PLLLIVDEPTR
+413 
-424 GVDVSARA
+424 
-432 DIYQLLKSVAA
+432 
-443 QNVAVLMI
+443 
-451 SSDVDEFI
+451 
-459 GLADRVLV
+459 
-467 MHQGRYSGELAGAFN
+467 LAGAFN

>member
-1 MKPLLEARQIRKQFS
+1 MKTLFKNRDLSAFFAIVALFAVLVALNPAYFSLQTLAMIFASSQILCLLALGATLVMLTRNIDVS
-16 GVAVLKGI
+16 VGSTVGLSAIAVGVALN
-24 DFTLCAGQVHAL
+24 
-36 MGGNGAGKSTLMKII
+36 NGYGLATAI
-51 AGVETPDS
+51 
-59 GELTIGDRAFARL
+59 AFA
-72 SPALAHQLG
+72 LA
-81 IYLVP
+81 I
-86 QEPMLFPNLSVREN
+86 
-100 ILFRLPKRA
+100 
-109 DTTARLQEK
+109 
-118 LQQLNCQINLDA
+118 
-130 SASTLEVADQQ
+130 
-141 MVEILRGLMREA
+141 
-153 RILILDEPT
+153 
-162 ASLTPGETERLFS
+162 
-175 QIRAL
+175 
-180 QALDVGIV
+180 
-188 FISHKLPEIRQLASH
+188 
-203 ISVMRDGAVVLSGET
+203 GA
-218 ATYRDEQLISA
+218 
-229 MTPASRDHTLSDT
+229 
-242 QKLWLALP
+242 
-250 GNRRTQAQDF
+250 
-260 PVLRVED
+260 
-267 LTGEGFID
+267 
-275 LNLEIRAGEIV
+275 
-286 GLAGL
+286 
-291 VGSGRTEFAETLYGL
+291 
-306 RPPRA
+306 
-311 GRIWL
+311 
-316 ENREISNDSTRARLA
+316 
-331 SGLVYLPEDRQV
+331 
-343 SGLFLDAPVRWNTVM
+343 
-358 FNQPSWWQQGK
+358 
-369 REAAVVERYHR
+369 
-380 ALGIKLADGDQPV
+380 
-393 RTLSGGNQQKVLLA
+393 
-407 RCLEAN
+407 
-413 PLLLIVDEPTR
+413 
-424 GVDVSARA
+424 
-432 DIYQLLKSVAA
+432 
-443 QNVAVLMI
+443 
-451 SSDVDEFI
+451 
-459 GLADRVLV
+459 
-467 MHQGRYSGELAGAFN
+467 LAGAFN

>member
-1 MKPLLEARQIRKQFS
+1 MKTLFKNRELSAFFAIVALFAVLVALNPAYFSLQTLAMIFASSQILCLLALGATLVMLTRNIDVS
-16 GVAVLKGI
+16 VGSTVGLCAIAVGVALN
-24 DFTLCAGQVHAL
+24 
-36 MGGNGAGKSTLMKII
+36 NGYGLATAI
-51 AGVETPDS
+51 
-59 GELTIGDRAFARL
+59 AFA
-72 SPALAHQLG
+72 LA
-81 IYLVP
+81 I
-86 QEPMLFPNLSVREN
+86 
-100 ILFRLPKRA
+100 
-109 DTTARLQEK
+109 
-118 LQQLNCQINLDA
+118 
-130 SASTLEVADQQ
+130 
-141 MVEILRGLMREA
+141 
-153 RILILDEPT
+153 
-162 ASLTPGETERLFS
+162 
-175 QIRAL
+175 
-180 QALDVGIV
+180 
-188 FISHKLPEIRQLASH
+188 
-203 ISVMRDGAVVLSGET
+203 GA
-218 ATYRDEQLISA
+218 
-229 MTPASRDHTLSDT
+229 
-242 QKLWLALP
+242 
-250 GNRRTQAQDF
+250 
-260 PVLRVED
+260 
-267 LTGEGFID
+267 
-275 LNLEIRAGEIV
+275 
-286 GLAGL
+286 
-291 VGSGRTEFAETLYGL
+291 
-306 RPPRA
+306 
-311 GRIWL
+311 
-316 ENREISNDSTRARLA
+316 
-331 SGLVYLPEDRQV
+331 
-343 SGLFLDAPVRWNTVM
+343 
-358 FNQPSWWQQGK
+358 
-369 REAAVVERYHR
+369 
-380 ALGIKLADGDQPV
+380 
-393 RTLSGGNQQKVLLA
+393 
-407 RCLEAN
+407 
-413 PLLLIVDEPTR
+413 
-424 GVDVSARA
+424 
-432 DIYQLLKSVAA
+432 
-443 QNVAVLMI
+443 
-451 SSDVDEFI
+451 
-459 GLADRVLV
+459 
-467 MHQGRYSGELAGAFN
+467 LAGAFN

-535 SPLGWLV
+535 SLLGWLV

-552 LSRTAFGRDFYAVG
+552 LSRTASGRDFYAVG

>member
-1 MKPLLEARQIRKQFS
+1 MKTLLKNRELSAFFAIVALFAVLVALNPAYFSLQTLAMIFASSQILCLLALGATLVMLTRNIDVS
-16 GVAVLKGI
+16 VGSTVGLCAIAVGVALN
-24 DFTLCAGQVHAL
+24 
-36 MGGNGAGKSTLMKII
+36 NGYGLATAI
-51 AGVETPDS
+51 
-59 GELTIGDRAFARL
+59 AFA
-72 SPALAHQLG
+72 LA
-81 IYLVP
+81 I
-86 QEPMLFPNLSVREN
+86 
-100 ILFRLPKRA
+100 
-109 DTTARLQEK
+109 
-118 LQQLNCQINLDA
+118 
-130 SASTLEVADQQ
+130 
-141 MVEILRGLMREA
+141 
-153 RILILDEPT
+153 
-162 ASLTPGETERLFS
+162 
-175 QIRAL
+175 
-180 QALDVGIV
+180 
-188 FISHKLPEIRQLASH
+188 
-203 ISVMRDGAVVLSGET
+203 GA
-218 ATYRDEQLISA
+218 
-229 MTPASRDHTLSDT
+229 
-242 QKLWLALP
+242 
-250 GNRRTQAQDF
+250 
-260 PVLRVED
+260 
-267 LTGEGFID
+267 
-275 LNLEIRAGEIV
+275 
-286 GLAGL
+286 
-291 VGSGRTEFAETLYGL
+291 
-306 RPPRA
+306 
-311 GRIWL
+311 
-316 ENREISNDSTRARLA
+316 
-331 SGLVYLPEDRQV
+331 
-343 SGLFLDAPVRWNTVM
+343 
-358 FNQPSWWQQGK
+358 
-369 REAAVVERYHR
+369 
-380 ALGIKLADGDQPV
+380 
-393 RTLSGGNQQKVLLA
+393 
-407 RCLEAN
+407 
-413 PLLLIVDEPTR
+413 
-424 GVDVSARA
+424 
-432 DIYQLLKSVAA
+432 
-443 QNVAVLMI
+443 
-451 SSDVDEFI
+451 
-459 GLADRVLV
+459 
-467 MHQGRYSGELAGAFN
+467 LAGAFN

-630 LLGGTGTLLGAFL
+630 LHGGTGTLLGAFL

>member
-1 MKPLLEARQIRKQFS
+1 MKTLFKNRELSAFFAIVALFAVLVALNPAYFSLQTLAMIFASSQILCLLALGATLVMLTRNIDVS
-16 GVAVLKGI
+16 VGSTVGLSAIAVGVALN
-24 DFTLCAGQVHAL
+24 
-36 MGGNGAGKSTLMKII
+36 NGYGLATAI
-51 AGVETPDS
+51 
-59 GELTIGDRAFARL
+59 AFA
-72 SPALAHQLG
+72 LA
-81 IYLVP
+81 I
-86 QEPMLFPNLSVREN
+86 
-100 ILFRLPKRA
+100 
-109 DTTARLQEK
+109 
-118 LQQLNCQINLDA
+118 
-130 SASTLEVADQQ
+130 
-141 MVEILRGLMREA
+141 
-153 RILILDEPT
+153 
-162 ASLTPGETERLFS
+162 
-175 QIRAL
+175 
-180 QALDVGIV
+180 
-188 FISHKLPEIRQLASH
+188 
-203 ISVMRDGAVVLSGET
+203 GA
-218 ATYRDEQLISA
+218 
-229 MTPASRDHTLSDT
+229 
-242 QKLWLALP
+242 
-250 GNRRTQAQDF
+250 
-260 PVLRVED
+260 
-267 LTGEGFID
+267 
-275 LNLEIRAGEIV
+275 
-286 GLAGL
+286 
-291 VGSGRTEFAETLYGL
+291 
-306 RPPRA
+306 
-311 GRIWL
+311 
-316 ENREISNDSTRARLA
+316 
-331 SGLVYLPEDRQV
+331 
-343 SGLFLDAPVRWNTVM
+343 
-358 FNQPSWWQQGK
+358 
-369 REAAVVERYHR
+369 
-380 ALGIKLADGDQPV
+380 
-393 RTLSGGNQQKVLLA
+393 
-407 RCLEAN
+407 
-413 PLLLIVDEPTR
+413 
-424 GVDVSARA
+424 
-432 DIYQLLKSVAA
+432 
-443 QNVAVLMI
+443 
-451 SSDVDEFI
+451 
-459 GLADRVLV
+459 
-467 MHQGRYSGELAGAFN
+467 LAGAFN

-651 DTVLVLFRLP
+651 DTVLVLFRLL

>member
-1 MKPLLEARQIRKQFS
+1 MKTLLKNRELSAFFAIVALFVVLVALNPAYFSLQTLAMIFSSSQILCLLALGATLVMLTRNIDVS
-16 GVAVLKGI
+16 VGSTVGLCAIAVGVALN
-24 DFTLCAGQVHAL
+24 
-36 MGGNGAGKSTLMKII
+36 NGYGLATAI
-51 AGVETPDS
+51 
-59 GELTIGDRAFARL
+59 AFA
-72 SPALAHQLG
+72 LA
-81 IYLVP
+81 I
-86 QEPMLFPNLSVREN
+86 
-100 ILFRLPKRA
+100 
-109 DTTARLQEK
+109 
-118 LQQLNCQINLDA
+118 
-130 SASTLEVADQQ
+130 
-141 MVEILRGLMREA
+141 
-153 RILILDEPT
+153 
-162 ASLTPGETERLFS
+162 
-175 QIRAL
+175 
-180 QALDVGIV
+180 
-188 FISHKLPEIRQLASH
+188 
-203 ISVMRDGAVVLSGET
+203 GA
-218 ATYRDEQLISA
+218 
-229 MTPASRDHTLSDT
+229 
-242 QKLWLALP
+242 
-250 GNRRTQAQDF
+250 
-260 PVLRVED
+260 
-267 LTGEGFID
+267 
-275 LNLEIRAGEIV
+275 
-286 GLAGL
+286 
-291 VGSGRTEFAETLYGL
+291 
-306 RPPRA
+306 
-311 GRIWL
+311 
-316 ENREISNDSTRARLA
+316 
-331 SGLVYLPEDRQV
+331 
-343 SGLFLDAPVRWNTVM
+343 
-358 FNQPSWWQQGK
+358 
-369 REAAVVERYHR
+369 
-380 ALGIKLADGDQPV
+380 
-393 RTLSGGNQQKVLLA
+393 
-407 RCLEAN
+407 
-413 PLLLIVDEPTR
+413 
-424 GVDVSARA
+424 
-432 DIYQLLKSVAA
+432 
-443 QNVAVLMI
+443 
-451 SSDVDEFI
+451 
-459 GLADRVLV
+459 
-467 MHQGRYSGELAGAFN
+467 LAGAFN

-552 LSRTAFGRDFYAVG
+552 LSRTAFGRDFYAAG

-714 RKSKEV
+714 CKSKEV

>member
-1 MKPLLEARQIRKQFS
+1 MKTLLKNRELSAFFAIVALFVVLVALNPAYFSLQTLAMIFSSSQILCLLALGATLVMLTRNIDVS
-16 GVAVLKGI
+16 VGSTVGLCAIAVGVALN
-24 DFTLCAGQVHAL
+24 
-36 MGGNGAGKSTLMKII
+36 NGYGLATAI
-51 AGVETPDS
+51 
-59 GELTIGDRAFARL
+59 AFA
-72 SPALAHQLG
+72 LA
-81 IYLVP
+81 I
-86 QEPMLFPNLSVREN
+86 
-100 ILFRLPKRA
+100 
-109 DTTARLQEK
+109 
-118 LQQLNCQINLDA
+118 
-130 SASTLEVADQQ
+130 
-141 MVEILRGLMREA
+141 
-153 RILILDEPT
+153 
-162 ASLTPGETERLFS
+162 
-175 QIRAL
+175 
-180 QALDVGIV
+180 
-188 FISHKLPEIRQLASH
+188 
-203 ISVMRDGAVVLSGET
+203 GA
-218 ATYRDEQLISA
+218 
-229 MTPASRDHTLSDT
+229 
-242 QKLWLALP
+242 
-250 GNRRTQAQDF
+250 
-260 PVLRVED
+260 
-267 LTGEGFID
+267 
-275 LNLEIRAGEIV
+275 
-286 GLAGL
+286 
-291 VGSGRTEFAETLYGL
+291 
-306 RPPRA
+306 
-311 GRIWL
+311 
-316 ENREISNDSTRARLA
+316 
-331 SGLVYLPEDRQV
+331 
-343 SGLFLDAPVRWNTVM
+343 
-358 FNQPSWWQQGK
+358 
-369 REAAVVERYHR
+369 
-380 ALGIKLADGDQPV
+380 
-393 RTLSGGNQQKVLLA
+393 
-407 RCLEAN
+407 
-413 PLLLIVDEPTR
+413 
-424 GVDVSARA
+424 
-432 DIYQLLKSVAA
+432 
-443 QNVAVLMI
+443 
-451 SSDVDEFI
+451 
-459 GLADRVLV
+459 
-467 MHQGRYSGELAGAFN
+467 LAGAFN

-535 SPLGWLV
+535 SPLGW

>member
-1 MKPLLEARQIRKQFS
+1 MKTLFKNRELSAFFAIVALFAVLVALNPAYFSLQTLAMIFASSQILCLLALGATLVMLTRNIDVS
-16 GVAVLKGI
+16 VGSTVGLSAIAVGVALN
-24 DFTLCAGQVHAL
+24 
-36 MGGNGAGKSTLMKII
+36 NGYGLATAI
-51 AGVETPDS
+51 
-59 GELTIGDRAFARL
+59 AFA
-72 SPALAHQLG
+72 LA
-81 IYLVP
+81 I
-86 QEPMLFPNLSVREN
+86 
-100 ILFRLPKRA
+100 
-109 DTTARLQEK
+109 
-118 LQQLNCQINLDA
+118 
-130 SASTLEVADQQ
+130 
-141 MVEILRGLMREA
+141 
-153 RILILDEPT
+153 
-162 ASLTPGETERLFS
+162 
-175 QIRAL
+175 
-180 QALDVGIV
+180 
-188 FISHKLPEIRQLASH
+188 
-203 ISVMRDGAVVLSGET
+203 GA
-218 ATYRDEQLISA
+218 
-229 MTPASRDHTLSDT
+229 
-242 QKLWLALP
+242 
-250 GNRRTQAQDF
+250 
-260 PVLRVED
+260 
-267 LTGEGFID
+267 
-275 LNLEIRAGEIV
+275 
-286 GLAGL
+286 
-291 VGSGRTEFAETLYGL
+291 
-306 RPPRA
+306 
-311 GRIWL
+311 
-316 ENREISNDSTRARLA
+316 
-331 SGLVYLPEDRQV
+331 
-343 SGLFLDAPVRWNTVM
+343 
-358 FNQPSWWQQGK
+358 
-369 REAAVVERYHR
+369 
-380 ALGIKLADGDQPV
+380 
-393 RTLSGGNQQKVLLA
+393 
-407 RCLEAN
+407 
-413 PLLLIVDEPTR
+413 
-424 GVDVSARA
+424 
-432 DIYQLLKSVAA
+432 
-443 QNVAVLMI
+443 
-451 SSDVDEFI
+451 
-459 GLADRVLV
+459 
-467 MHQGRYSGELAGAFN
+467 LAGAFN

-542 LALLLAGGWL
+542 LALLLVGGWL